1 MDGTPMGPP
10 FFVNRSGQFNLH
22 KSTAIDPP
30 SPSAPSV
37 RRSPTLA
44 PMTAALAPQRRFP
57 RSPVGRTDGRKEGET
72 GAPSEEDGQRGG
84 EA

>member
-1 MDGTPMGPP
+1 MGLP
-10 FFVNRSGQFNLH
+10 FFVNRAGQFNLH

-30 SPSAPSV
+30 PSTPT
-37 RRSPTLA
+37 RPSPTLA

-57 RSPVGRTDGRKEGET
+57 RSPVGRTDGRKDGGT
-72 GAPSEEDGQRGG
+72 GAPSAEDGQRGG